1 MKRLI
6 TLGMA
11 IPAALALAAC
21 GSSGTTTSAAKV
33 AGSPTSPQNVFVRHL
48 SGFGS
53 VLVDQTGEALY
64 SPNLEASGK
73 ILCVTACT
81 AFWKPLTLSSGN
93 PTASAAVGK
102 LGLIKR
108 PDGSMQVAVNGKPL
122 YTFAQDSPGKV
133 TGNGFHDQFGGHHFT
148 WNVVHPGGT
157 TTSAANSG
165 TNAGA
170 PSSTTSS
177 NGSYSY

>member
-21 GSSGTTTSAAKV
+21 GSSGTTTSAVKV
-33 AGSPTSPQNVFVRHL
+33 AGSPTSPQTVFVRHL

-81 AFWKPLTLSSGN
+81 GFWKPLTLSSGN

-122 YTFAQDSPGKV
+122 YTFAEDSPGKV

-148 WNVVHPGGT
+148 WNVVHPGGIT
-157 TTSAANSG
+157 NATKPDSG
-165 TNAGA
+165 TGTG
-170 PSSTTSS
+170 STTSS